1 MILGLIPAR
10 GGSKGVPRKNIK
22 MIYGKPLMVWTI
34 ERALE
39 SKFLTHVIVSTDD
52 EEIAEIAKAYGAEV
66 LIRPEELATDNAST
80 LDVMIHAI
88 SIYSPDT
95 LVLLQPTSP
104 FREKGRID
112 ECVERFKI
120 SGCDSLATGFI
131 CDYKEYGTNLLPRQ
145 MIEGFFYDDG
155 SIYVIKA
162 ENIKR
167 GDRYGDQIQRMI
179 TTRYENMEIDDEFDF
194 WICEKILEKMDGE
207 GRL

>member
-1 MILGLIPAR
+1 
-10 GGSKGVPRKNIK
+10 
-22 MIYGKPLMVWTI
+22 MVWTI

-155 SIYVIKA
+155 SIYVIMA